1 MLKKGQTIYIQRVFG
16 HISKVKSPEQ
26 IVDSLIETTVES
38 VGRKYFTVDAI
49 RNVSFGIEEMRDFSK
64 YGIGTNYIAYLT
76 KDELRNKLEKEK
88 LYSELRSTFDYFKK
102 TELSISQLRRIM
114 DIINENPNE

>member
-64 YGIGTNYIAYLT
+64 YGVGTNYIAYRT
-76 KDELRNKLEKEK
+76 KDELRDKLEREK

-102 TELSISQLRRIM
+102 TELSISQLRRIK
-114 DIINENPNE
+114 DIINEDSNE

>member
-1 MLKKGQTIYIQRVFG
+1 MLKKGQTIYIQGVFG
-16 HISKVKSPEQ
+16 HISTVKSPEQ

-64 YGIGTNYIAYLT
+64 YGVGTNYIAYRT
-76 KDELRNKLEKEK
+76 KDELRNKLEDGE
-88 LYSELRSTFDYFKK
+88 
-102 TELSISQLRRIM
+102 
-114 DIINENPNE
+114 

>member
-1 MLKKGQTIYIQRVFG
+1 MLKKGQTIYIQRVFARK
-16 HISKVKSPEQ
+16 SNVKSPEQ
-26 IVDSLIETTVES
+26 VVDSLIETTVKS
-38 VGRKYFTVDAI
+38 VGKKYFTVDAI
-49 RNVSFGIEEMRDFSK
+49 PNVNFGIEEMRDFSN

-88 LYSELRSTFDYFKK
+88 LISELRLIFDYFNK
-102 TELSISQLRRIM
+102 TELSLSQLRRIK